1 MFDKIIFI
9 SDHAATIKL
18 KDSQNITM
26 NLMNLHI
33 VFEDATKK
41 VLGEVNDVDGDTVK
55 ASFLGEIV
63 DGRFLGGTIRKPRL
77 DAKIRVINDD
87 EILLITGKD
96 EQGYMPLGNTPF
108 YEGKPVYLDVNS
120 FFSGHFAIMGN
131 SGSGKS
137 CGISR
142 LFQNMFHD
150 ARLNPCNANIIMIDS
165 SGEYYNAFSDL
176 NTINPSYH
184 YRFITTNDKDTTN
197 EKLKI
202 PIYLLN
208 EADLALLLQC
218 TSHSQLPIVERMRK
232 LALVFSQKDMD
243 ANNYKNHLIAKAI
256 MTILYT
262 NESGPN
268 KRNEI
273 FSVLASCSTP
283 QFNLEAVVQGIG
295 YTRKFRECFLI
306 DNSGN
311 FSESVLITEY
321 VSSFIDDKLDA
332 YEPSDGVFYT
342 LETLEK
348 ALNFT
353 LISEGWLRNK
363 NTYGDAVTLKVRLH
377 SLIVSNNAKFF
388 DVKQYMTVEEYLKSL
403 VNAGDTKYQF
413 VNINLDD
420 VDDDFAKVITKIYS
434 RLIFDYSKGLSE
446 RASNPFH
453 LVIEEAHRYIQNDND
468 RFLIGY
474 NIFERIAKEGRKYGV
489 ILGIITQRP
498 VELSDTVISQCSN
511 FLIFK
516 MNHPVDVE
524 YIRKMVPNI
533 SDEIVEKQKTLQ
545 SGTCLGFGAAFRI
558 PMIVKMEMPNPAPWS
573 GNCDVVSFWGG
584 GSATGMMSVPDSN
597 MASTPSVPSS
607 SLFSPLNDVTPPTN
621 TKEETTNTAL
631 VDLKVDNPEEPS
643 MHAGEFGLVEVE
655 EVEEK
660 EEEIKV
666 PTTDTGVSLVNLSG
680 PDDKQTEESNVTT
693 ANEIVIPTAPKVVE
707 NIVEEKIATVNF
719 ADPAAS
725 KPLVDTDM
733 QAPSLVSFNP
743 GSVPVKEE
751 PKEEVKPT
759 SPVDLLVSFNT
770 PVNSAST
777 VENSSPAPSP
787 TPAASG
793 LVPPSGGMSFNP
805 IDLNQ
810 PAPSALANVS
820 SAPSTMSVMAA
831 PTVDTN
837 VFENTGTGDIV
848 DNNNNGINF
857 TNNEPSSLMGNSFG
871 PTGGLVNLNSAPQ
884 APNLVNLNSA
894 PQAQGLVN
902 LNSAPAVPSSPN
914 LVDFGTPANNGGSDT
929 FGKPDFAALN
939 NINQPSNDSFNP
951 MEAINN
957 MDNKVQGND
966 GFAPPTGMSFGGDNS
981 SVPSGNQAPVGA
993 SSSLVAFL
1001 DKMS

>member
-1 MFDKIIFI
+1 MFDKIVFI

-18 KDSQNITM
+18 KDSENITM

-41 VLGEVNDVDGDTVK
+41 VLGQVDDVDGDKVK
-55 ASFLGEIV
+55 ASFLGEFV

-77 DAKIRVINDD
+77 DASIRVINDD

-96 EQGYMPLGNTPF
+96 QEGYMPLGNTPF
-108 YEGKPVYLDVNS
+108 YEGKPVYLDVNN

-137 CGISR
+137 CGTTR

-165 SGEYYNAFSDL
+165 SGEYYNAFSNL
-176 NTINPSYH
+176 STINPSYN
-184 YRFITTNDKDTTN
+184 YRFITTNEKDTKN
-197 EKLKI
+197 EKLRL

-208 EADLALLLQC
+208 EADLALLLQV

-232 LALVFSQKDMD
+232 LALVFSQKDAD
-243 ANNYKNHLIAKAI
+243 VNNYKNHLIAKAI

-283 QFNLEAVVQGIG
+283 QFNLEAVIQGLG

-321 VSSFIDDKLDA
+321 VSSFIDEKLDT

-342 LETLEK
+342 LDTLEK

-403 VNAGDTKYQF
+403 VNVDSKKYQF

-434 RLIFDYSKGLSE
+434 RLIFDYSKGLAE

-498 VELSDTVISQCSN
+498 VELSDTVISQCAN

-545 SGTCLGFGAAFRI
+545 SGTCLGFGSAFKI
-558 PMIVKMEMPNPAPWS
+558 PMVVKMEMPDPAPWS

-584 GSATGMMSVPDSN
+584 GSATANMEAPDNGMVPVN
-597 MASTPSVPSS
+597 NVPTGSI
-607 SLFSPLNDVTPPTN
+607 FSPI
-621 TKEETTNTAL
+621 
-631 VDLKVDNPEEPS
+631 EEPKDAEKENTQANDNGLVKINTEEQDTPV
-643 MHAGEFGLVEVE
+643 MHAGEFGLVEE
-655 EVEEK
+655 AKPED
-660 EEEIKV
+660 IKS
-666 PTTDTGVSLVNLSG
+666 PTTDTGVDLVNMSGAKDEKSETPSATPTPVNPALPAGLGEELS
-680 PDDKQTEESNVTT
+680 V
-693 ANEIVIPTAPKVVE
+693 
-707 NIVEEKIATVNF
+707 VNF
-719 ADPAAS
+719 NDPNVS
-725 KPLVDTDM
+725 KGPVDLDTPM
-733 QAPSLVSFNP
+733 PSLVAFNP
-743 GSVPVKEE
+743 GTVVTEAPKEE
-751 PKEEVKPT
+751 PPANPL
-759 SPVDLLVSFNT
+759 SNLVSFTTDASTPNQPSAT
-770 PVNSAST
+770 PVPTSST
-777 VENSSPAPSP
+777 PN
-787 TPAASG
+787 TG
-793 LVPPSGGMSFNP
+793 
-805 IDLNQ
+805 
-810 PAPSALANVS
+810 
-820 SAPSTMSVMAA
+820 VMAA
-831 PTVDTN
+831 PTVD
-837 VFENTGTGDIV
+837 VRAYENTGNGDENPDG
-848 DNNNNGINF
+848 DNGGLNF
-857 TNNEPSSLMGNSFG
+857 VNTEPSALTAPSDAQNSFG
-871 PTGGLVNLNSAPQ
+871 TTPLVNMNTAPSLPGNPALVDLSANNSSTSATGLVNFGNDLGGGN
-884 APNLVNLNSA
+884 PNN
-894 PQAQGLVN
+894 
-902 LNSAPAVPSSPN
+902 
-914 LVDFGTPANNGGSDT
+914 DT

-939 NINQPSNDSFNP
+939 LNGNNLVD
-951 MEAINN
+951 AINN
-957 MDNKVQGND
+957 APAPNNVND
-966 GFAPPTGMSFGGDNS
+966 AFAPPSNMTFGGDSNIS
-981 SVPSGNQAPVGA
+981 SAPDISQLSSGT
-993 SSSLVAFL
+993 SLVSFFEQL
-1001 DKMS
+1001 